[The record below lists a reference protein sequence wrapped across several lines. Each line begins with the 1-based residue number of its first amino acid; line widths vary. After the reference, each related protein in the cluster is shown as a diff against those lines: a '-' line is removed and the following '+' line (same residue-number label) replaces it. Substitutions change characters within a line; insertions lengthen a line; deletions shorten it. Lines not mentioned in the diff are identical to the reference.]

1 MYLKLEDM
9 KHAPSN
15 HSKRKMTNNQN
26 TAICSSDKQEQRQQ
40 AIETA
45 KLFDT
50 LPHLKNKPIKFDIN
64 RKP

>member
-1 MYLKLEDM
+1 M
-9 KHAPSN
+9 KHAPSK

-26 TAICSSDKQEQRQQ
+26 TAIFYSEKQEHRQQ

-50 LPHLKNKPIKFDIN
+50 LPHLKNKPVKYLLKRFI
-64 RKP
+64 

>member
-1 MYLKLEDM
+1 M

-15 HSKRKMTNNQN
+15 HSKRKMTKNQN
-26 TAICSSDKQEQRQQ
+26 TAICYSDKQEQRQQ

-50 LPHLKNKPIKFDIN
+50 LPHLKNKPVKFDLK
-64 RKP
+64 R

>member
-1 MYLKLEDM
+1 M

-15 HSKRKMTNNQN
+15 HSKRKKTNNQN
-26 TAICSSDKQEQRQQ
+26 TAICYSEKQEQRQQ

-50 LPHLKNKPIKFDIN
+50 LPHLKNKPIKYDLK
-64 RKP
+64 R

>member
-1 MYLKLEDM
+1 M

-15 HSKRKMTNNQN
+15 HSVRKMTNNQN
-26 TAICSSDKQEQRQQ
+26 TAIFYSDKQEQRQQ

-50 LPHLKNKPIKFDIN
+50 LPHLKNKPIKYDLK
-64 RKP
+64 R

>member
-1 MYLKLEDM
+1 M

-26 TAICSSDKQEQRQQ
+26 TAICYSDKQEQRQQ

-50 LPHLKNKPIKFDIN
+50 LPHLKNKPVRYELSRQKNI
-64 RKP
+64 

>member
-1 MYLKLEDM
+1 M
-9 KHAPSN
+9 KHAPSKYSARN
-15 HSKRKMTNNQN
+15 ITKNCYSE
-26 TAICSSDKQEQRQQ
+26 KQEQRQQ

-64 RKP
+64 RKNY

>member
-1 MYLKLEDM
+1 M
-9 KHAPSN
+9 KHAPSKN
-15 HSKRKMTNNQN
+15 N
-26 TAICSSDKQEQRQQ
+26 TAICYSEKQAQRQQ

>member
-1 MYLKLEDM
+1 M

-26 TAICSSDKQEQRQQ
+26 TAIYYSEKQEQRQQ

-50 LPHLKNKPIKFDIN
+50 LPHLKNKPVKFDLK
-64 RKP
+64 R

>member
-1 MYLKLEDM
+1 M
-9 KHAPSN
+9 KHAPSK
-15 HSKRKMTNNQN
+15 HSARNTTNNQN
-26 TAICSSDKQEQRQQ
+26 TAICYSEKQEQRRQ

-45 KLFDT
+45 KLFYT

>member
-1 MYLKLEDM
+1 M
-9 KHAPSN
+9 KHAPSKN
-15 HSKRKMTNNQN
+15 N
-26 TAICSSDKQEQRQQ
+26 TAKFSTNQRVGNNLSEKKEQRQQ

>member
-1 MYLKLEDM
+1 M

-26 TAICSSDKQEQRQQ
+26 TAIFYSDKQEQRQQ

-50 LPHLKNKPIKFDIN
+50 LPHLKNKPIKFDLK
-64 RKP
+64 R